1 MKETFIRHIK
11 EVTLRDPILVE
22 GLPGVGHVGKL
33 VADHIVEE
41 LKTEKIIEI
50 YSPHFPPQVIV
61 KEDGTIKQVRNE
73 IYAYKGI
80 GNEPDL
86 LILIGDYQS
95 ATNEG
100 HYELTSIFLDIA
112 QSFNV
117 KRIYALGGYGTG
129 QFVDKP
135 TVMGAANRIELVD
148 EMKQHGVVFH
158 ENEPG
163 GGIIGVSGLLLGMG
177 ALRNIDAIC
186 LMGVTSGYL
195 VDPKAAQEVLRIL
208 SGILGVNVSMQ
219 ALEERAKEME
229 KIIGKLQEM
238 ERAQTPYEM
247 GGDEDLR
254 YIG

>member
-1 MKETFIRHIK
+1 MKETLVSRIK
-11 EVTLRDPILVE
+11 EVTLKDPILVE

-33 VADHIVEE
+33 VADHMVEE
-41 LKTEKIIEI
+41 LMAEKIIEI
-50 YSPHFPPQVIV
+50 YSPHFPPQVMV
-61 KEDGTIKQVRNE
+61 NEDGTIKMVRNE
-73 IYAYKGI
+73 IYAYHGKGD
-80 GNEPDL
+80 EPDL

-100 HYELTSIFLDIA
+100 HYELCSIFLDIA

-135 TVMGAANRIELVD
+135 TVMGAATSIALVE
-148 EMKQHGVVFH
+148 EMKQKEVVFH

-177 ALRNIDAIC
+177 VLRGIDAVC

-195 VDPKAAQEVLRIL
+195 VDPKAASAVLRIL
-208 SGILGVNVSMQ
+208 SNILGIEVGMQ

-238 ERAQTPYEM
+238 ERAQAPYEA